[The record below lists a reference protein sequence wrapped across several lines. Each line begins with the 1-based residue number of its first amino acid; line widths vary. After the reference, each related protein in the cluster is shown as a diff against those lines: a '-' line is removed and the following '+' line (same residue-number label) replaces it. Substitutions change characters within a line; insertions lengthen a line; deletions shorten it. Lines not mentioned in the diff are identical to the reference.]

1 MMNDWTEIIGKQLG
15 SMNEPLPADDWKVLQ
30 QKYSTR
36 QRARRAAAWRW
47 TSSIAATAA
56 AVLLIFFISKPEE
69 TVPHSNLI
77 AEEISHTEEI
87 IPDSYTPAPDSC
99 TPIPVEL
106 PSHKTDIINTETSPE
121 KPSGQEM
128 ESPDSAPEAT
138 EDTTGEASIKTSTE
152 DTANEKDKTV
162 KEYKYPAL
170 DNLLEEPEQNKAWHK
185 VSIGISGAIFSP
197 MREYGEISYGSS
209 AEPADTSCHK
219 KAATKSL
226 RNDFNFDNYDH
237 EMPVSFG
244 ISARVNLNGV
254 LAISTGINY
263 TRYESKRTNYT
274 QGYTRSSTQNVHYI
288 GIPVRFDL
296 ILADSKNLSLYL
308 GAGMQV
314 DKCLWAKA
322 WGETLHEKEFLWS
335 VTCAGGLQVNLS
347 PTAALYLEPEI
358 SRALNTGSLQT
369 YRTEENSTICLR
381 AGLRFTLK

>member
-1 MMNDWTEIIGKQLG
+1 MNDWTEIIGKQLG

-170 DNLLEEPEQNKAWHK
+170 DNLLEEPEQNKA
-185 VSIGISGAIFSP
+185 
-197 MREYGEISYGSS
+197 
-209 AEPADTSCHK
+209 
-219 KAATKSL
+219 
-226 RNDFNFDNYDH
+226 
-237 EMPVSFG
+237 
-244 ISARVNLNGV
+244 
-254 LAISTGINY
+254 
-263 TRYESKRTNYT
+263 
-274 QGYTRSSTQNVHYI
+274 
-288 GIPVRFDL
+288 
-296 ILADSKNLSLYL
+296 
-308 GAGMQV
+308 
-314 DKCLWAKA
+314 
-322 WGETLHEKEFLWS
+322 
-335 VTCAGGLQVNLS
+335 
-347 PTAALYLEPEI
+347 
-358 SRALNTGSLQT
+358 
-369 YRTEENSTICLR
+369 
-381 AGLRFTLK
+381 